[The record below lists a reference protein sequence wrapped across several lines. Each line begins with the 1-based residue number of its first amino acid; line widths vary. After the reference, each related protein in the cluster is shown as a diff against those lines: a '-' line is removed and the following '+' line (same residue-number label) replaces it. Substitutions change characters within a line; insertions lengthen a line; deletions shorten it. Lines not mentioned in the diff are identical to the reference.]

1 MEDLSS
7 VDASLMHEE
16 VLEGLSKPQKQL
28 PSKYFYDEKGS
39 DLFEQ
44 ITRLDEYYPTDCEKE
59 ILQSNIND
67 IAKIIG
73 EDVML
78 IELGSGSSYKTRFL
92 LEELSDLS
100 TYIPVDISE
109 EFLLKTVNQLRL
121 EYPKISIIPVFA
133 DYTSQFELPV
143 TKDSKQKQVVFF
155 PGSTIGNFD
164 SSEVQDFLENIAG
177 ITADDSEMLIGVD
190 LKKDPEVLEEAYND
204 RQGITAQFNK
214 NMLSHINRQLNA
226 NFDIEKFRH
235 EAFYNEDAGR
245 IEMHLISSQKQSVII
260 DGQKISFAEGESIHT
275 ENSYKYSLEEFEE
288 LVADWYAVDKVWTD
302 EKDYFSLQYLIKK

>member
-7 VDASLMHEE
+7 VDTSLMQKE
-16 VLEGLSKPQKQL
+16 VLEGLSKPQKRL
-28 PSKYFYDEKGS
+28 PSKYFYDTKGS

-44 ITRLDEYYPTDCEKE
+44 ITRLDEYYLTDCEKE
-59 ILQSNIND
+59 ILQNNIKEISD
-67 IAKIIG
+67 RIG
-73 EDVML
+73 PEVML

-92 LEELSDLS
+92 LEELTDLS

-133 DYTSQFELPV
+133 DYTSHFELPV
-143 TKDSKQKQVVFF
+143 SENSSQKQVAFF

-164 SSEVQDFLENIAG
+164 PEEAWAFLNNVAD
-177 ITADDSEMLIGVD
+177 ITAEDSEMLIGVD
-190 LKKDPEVLEEAYND
+190 LKKDTDVLEAAYND
-204 RQGITAQFNK
+204 QQGITAQFNK
-214 NMLSHINRQLNA
+214 NILMHLNRVLDA
-226 NFDIEKFRH
+226 NFDVEQFRH
-235 EAFYNEDAGR
+235 KAFYNEDAGR
-245 IEMHLISSQKQSVII
+245 IEMHLVSSQKQTVII
-260 DGQKISFAEGESIHT
+260 GDKTIDFEEDESIHT

-288 LVADWYAVDKVWTD
+288 LVADWYSVEKVWTD